1 VNTSPG
7 GGVTDWILGGGKMV
21 EGRSMK
27 VLEVRNLRKHFGGL
41 AALRDVDLEVFES
54 EILGIIGP
62 NGAGKTT
69 LFNIIAGFFSP
80 TSGMVMF
87 RGEQLTS
94 LRADQIARKGIGR
107 TFQAS
112 TLFSQ
117 FTVFDNVF
125 NAFHMHY
132 KQPPWKALLHTRAV
146 REEERTMKQ
155 KAMELLDFTGLA
167 SQKDKL
173 AENLSS
179 GYQKILTISIA
190 LATNPKILLLD
201 EPVTTLS
208 PQMVETVM
216 GLVTKV
222 RDTGTTVLII
232 EHNMKAI
239 MDYCDR
245 IVVLAYGEKI
255 AEGLPREIGENREVV
270 EAYLGVMG

>member
-1 VNTSPG
+1 MSGDT
-7 GGVTDWILGGGKMV
+7 KMI
-21 EGRSMK
+21 ETKPKK
-27 VLEVRNLRKHFGGL
+27 VLEVRNLTKHFGGL
-41 AALRDVDLEVFES
+41 VALVDVDLDASES

-62 NGAGKTT
+62 NGAGKST
-69 LFNIIAGFFSP
+69 LFNIIAGFFPP
-80 TSGMVMF
+80 TSGWVIF
-87 RGEQLTS
+87 QGKELTG
-94 LRADQIARKGIGR
+94 LRADQVARKGIGR

-112 TLFSQ
+112 TLFQQ

-132 KQPPWKALLHTRAV
+132 RQPPWKAILHTKAV
-146 REEERTMKQ
+146 RQEEEAMKQ
-155 KAMELLDFTGLA
+155 NAMEILDFTGLA

-179 GYQKILTISIA
+179 GYQKILAISIA
-190 LATNPKILLLD
+190 LATNPKLLLLD

-208 PQMVETVM
+208 PHMVETVM

-245 IVVLAYGEKI
+245 IAVLAYGSKI
-255 AEGLPREIGENREVV
+255 AEGLPREIGENKEVV

>member
-1 VNTSPG
+1 MTSSANM
-7 GGVTDWILGGGKMV
+7 I
-21 EGRSMK
+21 EGRSNK
-27 VLEVRNLRKHFGGL
+27 VLEVRQLRKHFGGV
-41 AALRDVDLEVFES
+41 AALSDVDLDVFES

-69 LFNIIAGFFSP
+69 LFNIIAGFFPP
-80 TSGMVMF
+80 TSGTVMC
-87 RGEQLTS
+87 RGKKLTG
-94 LRADQIARKGIGR
+94 LRADQVARKGIGR
-107 TFQAS
+107 TFQTS
-112 TLFSQ
+112 THFSQ

-146 REEERTMKQ
+146 RDEERAMKK
-155 KAMELLDFTGLA
+155 KAMEILNFTGLA

-255 AEGLPREIGENREVV
+255 AEGLPLEIGENREVV